1 MNANLQTAPAVTDE
15 ELWRLACE
23 GDRDAFT
30 RIVRRYQC
38 LVCSITYGACG
49 ALGIAED
56 MAQETFIT
64 AWTGLKDLREPSKL
78 RQWLCG
84 IAQNIADSSIGRD
97 VWRAGE
103 A

>member
-1 MNANLQTAPAVTDE
+1 
-15 ELWRLACE
+15 
-23 GDRDAFT
+23 
-30 RIVRRYQC
+30 
-38 LVCSITYGACG
+38 
-49 ALGIAED
+49 